1 MVDVAGGQGTVD
13 QHPTNIHNLH
23 FLISADTVTPV
34 TFSAPRLHALTLLVE
49 RRDNGDV
56 SCFDTAVTVQTEWE
70 YLCETFTDAEAE
82 SEYKMRKQRED
93 RRRAELGLD
102 SPVPGRQMWGST
114 G

>member
-1 MVDVAGGQGTVD
+1 M
-13 QHPTNIHNLH
+13 
-23 FLISADTVTPV
+23 

-102 SPVPGRQMWGST
+102 SPVPWPTDVGQPRLT